1 LSSLYLSDEAFKVSI
16 GFESCPPAGGVTVVV
31 LILVTQ
37 IGNTFG
43 GLVIFEAIRGS
54 INRGF

>member
-1 LSSLYLSDEAFKVSI
+1 MGLSHVHR
-16 GFESCPPAGGVTVVV
+16 PGGVTVVV